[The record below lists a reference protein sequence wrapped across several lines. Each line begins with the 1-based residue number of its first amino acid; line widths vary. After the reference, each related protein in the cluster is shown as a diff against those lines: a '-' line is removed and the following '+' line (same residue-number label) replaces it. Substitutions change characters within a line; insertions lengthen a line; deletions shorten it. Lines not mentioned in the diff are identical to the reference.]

1 MKKQLAVF
9 FFLSTF
15 FTSSFA
21 QNADPTANIKDGVYN
36 YQDNKQSFKVV
47 IKDDS
52 LEKFELN
59 GVLIPV
65 GDYPKYDEIINNLM
79 NKLQQHQ
86 KAMNQNQKYQVA
98 LLKISKKG
106 EDVKVKSPVDFE

>member
-1 MKKQLAVF
+1 MKKQIATLL
-9 FFLSTF
+9 FLVTF

-21 QNADPTANIKDGVYN
+21 QNATPTANIKDGVYN

-47 IKDDS
+47 IKDEN

-59 GVLIPV
+59 GVLIPAS
-65 GDYPKYDEIINNLM
+65 DYPKYEELINNLM

-86 KAMNQNQKYQVA
+86 KAMNQNKKDQLVHMKMN
-98 LLKISKKG
+98 KKG
-106 EDVKVKSPVDFE
+106 EDVKEKSPVDFE